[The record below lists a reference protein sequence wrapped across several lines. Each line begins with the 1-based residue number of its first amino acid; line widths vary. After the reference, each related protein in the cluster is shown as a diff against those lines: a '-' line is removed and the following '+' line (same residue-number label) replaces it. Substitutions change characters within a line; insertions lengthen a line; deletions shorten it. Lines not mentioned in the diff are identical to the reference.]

1 MSTQHKT
8 QAEKV
13 KELQALADNLQKPRL
28 DFKSKEEERGYFA
41 RLAYQHRV
49 TDLSKAF

>member
-13 KELQALADNLQKPRL
+13 KELQALADNLKKPKL
-28 DFKSKEEERGYFA
+28 DFKPNEEERGYFA
-41 RLAYQHRV
+41 RLAFKHRV
-49 TDLSKAF
+49 TDPKLAF